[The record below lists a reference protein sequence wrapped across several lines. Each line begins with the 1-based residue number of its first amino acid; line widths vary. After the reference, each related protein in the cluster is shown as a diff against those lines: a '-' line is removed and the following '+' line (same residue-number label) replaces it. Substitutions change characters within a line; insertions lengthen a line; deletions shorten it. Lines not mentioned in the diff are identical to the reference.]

1 MKLSK
6 YIAIAALPVL
16 LWGCKEDPVLPP
28 VNTFTPNTSILD
40 LKTTYWQDGTNYV
53 STIGQNADG
62 EDIVIKGRVISSDST
77 GNIYKSLMISDGTAA
92 ITIAADAYD
101 MYQTF
106 AFGQEVYMKVT
117 GLEIGGYNNLMQ
129 LGGERTY
136 NNAPSMTFMTKD
148 NFRSHI
154 QGIGHV
160 DAAAIDT
167 IVTDLDE
174 LTNAKATREGLI
186 AWQSQLIRLDGMT
199 FEDAGQQFAP
209 SGNTNRYI
217 KDANGKRMNLRCSSY
232 SDFAKETIPAGTG
245 SVTGILSYY
254 GQDWQML
261 LIDAEG
267 LQGFA
272 EGGGDTPDT
281 PDTPDDGKG
290 SKESPYTVSE
300 VIAMGNPGNMAWI
313 KGYIV
318 GVMNYIEGTGNVFSA
333 TELTTNS
340 NIVLAATAADY
351 GTSYVAVQLPNGSDL
366 RTNLNLVDNPSNL
379 GKEISI
385 LGNLDKYCGIAG
397 LKECSAAIID
407 GKEIGKEPAAPGEGV
422 KFTLASSMESGAIY
436 ALWADNKVGKA
447 IDAGKGYGY
456 IYMDDCT
463 PSGNEITT
471 AETNGFLFTQTDK
484 GWTIQQTSDNR
495 YLFMTGTFNS
505 FNLSDTLDAAD
516 NGYYWEVKFD
526 ASGTAITNVGTG
538 KTIQYST
545 QYKSYGSY
553 SDMSGTLPILYKK

>member
-16 LWGCKEDPVLPP
+16 LWGCKEEPVLPP
-28 VNTFTPNTSILD
+28 VNTFTPNTSIID
-40 LKTTYWQDGTNYV
+40 LKTSYWQNDANYV

-62 EDIVIKGRVISSDST
+62 EDIVIKGRVISSDAT
-77 GNIYKSLMISDGTAA
+77 GNIYKSLVISDGTAA
-92 ITIAADAYD
+92 ITIAANAYD

-129 LGGERTY
+129 LGGEGTY
-136 NNAPSMTFMTKD
+136 NNAPSMTFMTED

-160 DAAAIDT
+160 DAAAVDT

-174 LTNAKATREGLI
+174 LTNAKATQEGMI

-209 SGNTNRYI
+209 SGNTNRYL
-217 KDANGKRMNLRCSSY
+217 KDANGKRINLRCSSY
-232 SDFAKETIPAGTG
+232 SDFAKENIPSGTG

-261 LIDAEG
+261 LIDLEG

-272 EGGGDTPDT
+272 GGGDTPDI
-281 PDTPDDGKG
+281 PDDGKG

-300 VIAMGNPGNMAWI
+300 VIALGNPGSKAWVT
-313 KGYIV
+313 GYIV
-318 GVMNYIEGTGNVFSA
+318 GVMNFIDGPGNVFSA

-340 NIVLAATAADY
+340 NIVLAATATDY
-351 GTSYVAVQLPNGSDL
+351 GTSYIAVQLPNGSEL
-366 RTNLNLVDNPSNL
+366 RTSLNLVDNPGL
-379 GKEISI
+379 VGKEISI
-385 LGNLDKYCGIAG
+385 LGNLNKYCGIAG
-397 LKECSAAIID
+397 LKECSMAIID
-407 GKEIGKEPAAPGEGV
+407 GKEIGQEPAAPGEGV
-422 KFTLASSMESGAIY
+422 KFTLASSIESGAVY
-436 ALWADNKVGKA
+436 ALWAENKVAKA
-447 IDAGKGYGY
+447 VEAAKDFGY
-456 IYMDDCT
+456 IYVADCT
-463 PSGNEITT
+463 PSGSEIT
-471 AETNGFLFTQTDK
+471 AEETNGFLFTQTDK

-505 FNLSDTLDAAD
+505 FNLSDALDDAD
-516 NGYYWEVKFD
+516 NGFYWEVKFD
-526 ASGTAITNVGTG
+526 ASGTTITNAGTG
-538 KTIQYST
+538 KTIQYSS
-545 QYKSYGSY
+545 QYTSYGSY
-553 SDMSGTLPILYKK
+553 SDMRGSFPVLYKK